1 MANGGGEC
9 QGGGCLVGS
18 LRVMPGLVNSFA
30 WRLCG
35 LRVLAAC
42 IGAPWLIGCFVS
54 VLSTA
59 PASNSIAMCTPTLCS
74 AMPRPP
80 VQELKEAAATRKPR
94 KRRLPKGTSDYQ
106 AAWILDDRRAYKHTH
121 ECPS

>member
-1 MANGGGEC
+1 M
-9 QGGGCLVGS
+9 
-18 LRVMPGLVNSFA
+18 
-30 WRLCG
+30 
-35 LRVLAAC
+35 
-42 IGAPWLIGCFVS
+42 
-54 VLSTA
+54 LSTA

-106 AAWILDDRRAYKHTH
+106 AAWILDDRCAYRHTH
-121 ECPS
+121 ECIPHEATHCRLCLHVFGQA